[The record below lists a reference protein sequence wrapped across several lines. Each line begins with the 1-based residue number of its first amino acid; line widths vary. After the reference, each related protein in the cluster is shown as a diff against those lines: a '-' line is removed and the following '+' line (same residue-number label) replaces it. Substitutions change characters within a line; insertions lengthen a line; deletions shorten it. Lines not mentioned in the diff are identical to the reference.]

1 VLCINGIGV
10 RPLIITIVAIAY
22 PVVKGNKGTGLS
34 NAEKLGECS
43 MPAKV
48 V

>member
-1 VLCINGIGV
+1 MHQWYWCAPFNYYYCCSS
-10 RPLIITIVAIAY
+10 PTY

-34 NAEKLGECS
+34 EAEKLGECS